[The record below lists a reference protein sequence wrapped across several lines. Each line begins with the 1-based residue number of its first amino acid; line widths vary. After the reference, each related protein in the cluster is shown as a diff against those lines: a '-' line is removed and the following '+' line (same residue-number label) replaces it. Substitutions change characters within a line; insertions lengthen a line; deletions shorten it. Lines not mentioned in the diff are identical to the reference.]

1 MVSGHLVDNGNGFW
15 LHPAQPQMET
25 EVMIRDRVTLIAY
38 VVLGLWMA
46 ATLSVGALY
55 HFSNDGDRY
64 QPWVF
69 PMCMATF
76 AGALI
81 IDRLRNRRGQR

>member
-1 MVSGHLVDNGNGFW
+1 M
-15 LHPAQPQMET
+15 T
-25 EVMIRDRVTLIAY
+25 RDPVTLIAY

-46 ATLSVGALY
+46 ATLLIGALY
-55 HFSNDGDRY
+55 HFSSESDRY

-76 AGALI
+76 AGALV
-81 IDRLRNRRGQR
+81 IDRLRKRRGQR